1 MSERFEQIRQDF
13 EAWAKSRSN
22 YSGSAIELRIER
34 FEGSY
39 LSETTQAAWEAWQA
53 SRAMLIIEL
62 PKYDLSLERS
72 NGIDECREA
81 IEAAGIH
88 TR

>member
-13 EAWAKSRSN
+13 EVWAKSRSD

-39 LSETTQAAWEAWQA
+39 LSETTQAAWEAW
-53 SRAMLIIEL
+53 
-62 PKYDLSLERS
+62 
-72 NGIDECREA
+72 
-81 IEAAGIH
+81 
-88 TR
+88 

>member
-13 EAWAKSRSN
+13 EAWAKSRSD
-22 YSGSAIELRIER
+22 YSGSAIELPE
-34 FEGSY
+34 
-39 LSETTQAAWEAWQA
+39 
-53 SRAMLIIEL
+53 
-62 PKYDLSLERS
+62 YDLSLERS